1 MCFFYLFIFF
11 LFPDVRIPY
20 NPISPSCP
28 VLFGFL
34 KQFFNFFSQVLT
46 LQPTDDEDNSSDL
59 SMDETIQ
66 HDETQ
71 STNPVTL
78 QVSASV
84 IHQASR
90 SSTTSLLLDNSST
103 ALSTPTIQTSTSS
116 WLAAVRLVSHVFG
129 VVTSG
134 FPFGAQKRI
143 SVETFENDTSL
154 ESEQGSVVVEFEDPV
169 ASTLE
174 ADDDVIQ
181 LYTDLSNAI
190 FVACKTKVSED
201 CPSAEPSPKTEAVDD
216 VHQLYVDLS
225 NLIFDACTMNTVSP
239 QLSSQESNDQ
249 VELHRLLTARQKQ
262 VSIGLRDE
270 RRHTQRHENV
280 SSEPSDECSTETIQ
294 NDDTQSTI
302 PVTLQVSTSAIYQT
316 STSST
321 TSLLLDNSS
330 TACLL
335 YTSPSPR
342 DS

>member
-1 MCFFYLFIFF
+1 
-11 LFPDVRIPY
+11 
-20 NPISPSCP
+20 
-28 VLFGFL
+28 
-34 KQFFNFFSQVLT
+34 
-46 LQPTDDEDNSSDL
+46 
-59 SMDETIQ
+59 MDETIQ

-84 IHQASR
+84 IHQKST

-134 FPFGAQKRI
+134 FLFGAQKRI
-143 SVETFENDTSL
+143 SVETFENNTSL

-216 VHQLYVDLS
+216 VHQS
-225 NLIFDACTMNTVSP
+225 TTTNH
-239 QLSSQESNDQ
+239 E
-249 VELHRLLTARQKQ
+249 VEYT
-262 VSIGLRDE
+262 
-270 RRHTQRHENV
+270 NV
-280 SSEPSDECSTETIQ
+280 KT
-294 NDDTQSTI
+294 
-302 PVTLQVSTSAIYQT
+302 
-316 STSST
+316 TSSKFEE
-321 TSLLLDNSS
+321 
-330 TACLL
+330 
-335 YTSPSPR
+335 
-342 DS
+342 DSKVPQMESAVQLPAAEVNLEVSERFCGIEL